1 MFGKSFEFRQ
11 HQLNAIK
18 QIVENVIS
26 KTKQTVLEAPT
37 GSGKSVI
44 GIIAAYVLYKL
55 YGKKS
60 YILVSDLSLFD
71 QYENDIRNLHVNC
84 FGCIKGKENYKC
96 LNNGCRVSQSTC
108 SLKGISVKS
117 LMYNADPMFSCASR
131 CQYVHDYS
139 KAVNSPITL
148 MTY

>member
-1 MFGKSFEFRQ
+1 MDKNIETQIEECAIELFGKSFEFRQ

-18 QIVENVIS
+18 QIVENAIS

-60 YILVSDLSLFD
+60 KRD
-71 QYENDIRNLHVNC
+71 
-84 FGCIKGKENYKC
+84 
-96 LNNGCRVSQSTC
+96 
-108 SLKGISVKS
+108 
-117 LMYNADPMFSCASR
+117 
-131 CQYVHDYS
+131 
-139 KAVNSPITL
+139 
-148 MTY
+148 